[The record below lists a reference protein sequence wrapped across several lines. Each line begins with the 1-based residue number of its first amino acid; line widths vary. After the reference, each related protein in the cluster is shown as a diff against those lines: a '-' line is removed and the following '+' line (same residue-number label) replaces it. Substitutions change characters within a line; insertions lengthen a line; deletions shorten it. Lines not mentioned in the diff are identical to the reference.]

1 MDERGRS
8 RNTLIPTKTVSQR
21 WELNPRPLA
30 YEASAL
36 PLSYVGRLL
45 SSWNPA
51 PHFLGVKCDVC
62 RIASKLKYLFG
73 WLCATGFLPRAYGV
87 WCTYLLTMYKWRG
100 IHCWM
105 RWRDISSSHHSLVVE
120 HSLSKR
126 EVVGSIPT
134 DGWLLLPTLHCLMEG
149 WGGTFYWASGVT
161 FDLKTSL

>member
-1 MDERGRS
+1 MGGHFITARPVVWLLHREEKQKI
-8 RNTLIPTKTVSQR
+8 TQHACKIISQR

-87 WCTYLLTMYKWRG
+87 CCTYLLT
-100 IHCWM
+100 
-105 RWRDISSSHHSLVVE
+105 ISQCTSDGAYI
-120 HSLSKR
+120 
-126 EVVGSIPT
+126 VGCDDFVFHQAII
-134 DGWLLLPTLHCLMEG
+134 
-149 WGGTFYWASGVT
+149 A
-161 FDLKTSL
+161 